1 MSNNPLKQYFR
12 RPAIYIKLP
21 SRGKFYDDT
30 VIQKTS
36 NDDLAV
42 YPMTAIDEIT
52 SRTPDAVMNGQ
63 AVVDIIQSC
72 IPDIKN
78 AWKINSIDLDTLLI
92 AIRIASSGENMDV
105 ESKCPSC
112 ETETVYST
120 DLLTLLDDRGVPN
133 YDQELVLND
142 LKIKFRP
149 LTWQEINRSNM
160 AQFEIQKMMIIIQTS
175 VETEINQADVK
186 KSIDK
191 LNSIMLDIIV
201 QTIASITT
209 PETIVTDQSYIK
221 EFLTNCDRGTNK
233 LISDTSIDLKTES
246 QIKPL
251 KIKCVHCEHEYSQ
264 KLVLN
269 ISDFFE

>member
-21 SRGKFYDDT
+21 SKCKFYDDT
-30 VIQKTS
+30 IVQKKS
-36 NDDLAV
+36 SDDFAV

-78 AWKINSIDLDTLLI
+78 AWEVNTIDLDTLLI
-92 AIRIASSGENMDV
+92 AIRIASTGENMDV

-112 ETETVYST
+112 ETETTYGTNLVS
-120 DLLTLLDDRGVPN
+120 LLDSTVVPN
-133 YDQELVLND
+133 YDQELVVND
-142 LKIKFRP
+142 LKIKFKP
-149 LTWQEINRSNM
+149 LTWKEINRSNM
-160 AQFEIQKMMIIIQTS
+160 AQFEIQKMMMMIQS
-175 VETEINQADVK
+175 AEDSEEKKEEIK

-191 LNSIMLDIIV
+191 LNNIMIDIIV
-201 QTIASITT
+201 QTIGSIST
-209 PETIVTDQSYIK
+209 PETTVTDKSFII
-221 EFLTNCDRGTNK
+221 EFLKNCDRATNK
-233 LISDTSIDLKTES
+233 MISDTSVNLKAES
-246 QIKPL
+246 QLKPL
-251 KIKCVHCEHEYSQ
+251 HIKCANCGHEYSQ
-264 KLVLN
+264 RLIMN